1 MILKGDRNATT
12 MKHSGYIQANT
23 MGKLHDAREASLSP
37 LDRGFLY
44 GDAIYEVWRT
54 YDNVLFAMEAHWERL
69 IRSAAGIGMS
79 MPLTAESIMPEIR
92 RTVEAWR
99 SNTGLDSEVYVRLQ
113 ISRGAGEIGLN
124 PTYSES
130 PNRVILVKALPD
142 LSPEALDKGYSVGIS
157 RSVRRNPRWALSPE
171 LKTGNYLNNIMGFA
185 DGLERGRD
193 EVLMLNGDGLITE
206 GTTRNIWL
214 VLEDRVAGPR
224 QEDGILG
231 GVTRGLLL
239 KHAREFS
246 DLPFTEEPLHEA
258 MLSKAREVFFS
269 STTQDIQPVACVD
282 NLSFK
287 TGPATITRSIKNCF
301 RRWINEYTRTHPQWK
316 VDA

>member
-130 PNRVILVKALPD
+130 PNWVILVKALPD

>member
-130 PNRVILVKALPD
+130 PNWVILVKALPD

-214 VLEDRVAGPR
+214 VFEDRVAGPR

-287 TGPATITRSIKNCF
+287 TGPTTITRSIKNCF

>member
-99 SNTGLDSEVYVRLQ
+99 SNTGMESEVYVRLQ

-124 PTYSES
+124 PTYSEG
-130 PNRVILVKALPD
+130 PNWVILVKALPD

-214 VLEDRVAGPR
+214 VFEDRVAGPR

-231 GVTRGLLL
+231 GVTRGILL

>member
-1 MILKGDRNATT
+1 
-12 MKHSGYIQANT
+12 MKNSGYIQANT

-54 YDNVLFAMEAHWERL
+54 YDSVLFAMEAHWERL
-69 IRSAAGIGMS
+69 IRSALGIGMA
-79 MPLTAESIMPEIR
+79 MPLTADSIMPEIR
-92 RTVEAWR
+92 KTVKAWR
-99 SNTGLDSEVYVRLQ
+99 SNTGMDSEVYVRLQ

-130 PNRVILVKALPD
+130 PNWVILVKALHD
-142 LSPEALDKGYSVGIS
+142 LSPEALDRGYSVGIS

-193 EVLMLNGDGLITE
+193 EVLMLNGEGLITE

-239 KHAREFS
+239 RHAGEFS

-301 RRWINEYTRTHPQWK
+301 RRWISEYNRTHSHWK

>member
-1 MILKGDRNATT
+1 

-99 SNTGLDSEVYVRLQ
+99 SNTGMDSEVYVRLQ

-130 PNRVILVKALPD
+130 PNWVILVKALPD
-142 LSPEALDKGYSVGIS
+142 LSPEALDRGYSVGIS

-214 VLEDRVAGPR
+214 VFEDRVAGPR

-231 GVTRGLLL
+231 GVTRGILL

>member
-99 SNTGLDSEVYVRLQ
+99 SNTGMDSEVYVRLQ

-130 PNRVILVKALPD
+130 PNWVILVKALPD

-214 VLEDRVAGPR
+214 VFEDRVAGPR

-287 TGPATITRSIKNCF
+287 TGPTTITRSIKNCF

>member
-1 MILKGDRNATT
+1 

-99 SNTGLDSEVYVRLQ
+99 SNTGMDSEVYVRLQ

-130 PNRVILVKALPD
+130 PNWVILVKALPD

-214 VLEDRVAGPR
+214 VFEDRVAGPR
-224 QEDGILG
+224 QEDGILS

-287 TGPATITRSIKNCF
+287 TGPTTITRSIKNCF